1 MLIIDNKES
10 LEKLEKDWALTIG
23 NFDGVHLGH
32 KQIIKTVAKACKDN
46 AARGV
51 AVMTFEPHPAVVLH
65 PEKAPGL
72 LTPLAMK
79 KHLLKGLG
87 VDCLIVLTDTLRLLN
102 MSPGDFVDQFLMKTV
117 RPSVVV
123 EGPNFNFGYGRS
135 GNIETLKTLA
145 EQKGFKV
152 VEVAPKELNIEG
164 PTGRRRVLCSS
175 SLVRR
180 LLENGQVE
188 QAGSVLSRFYRLMGR
203 TVTGRGVGRE
213 IGFPTANIEPENQI
227 IPAEGVYAG
236 FVQVGE
242 NLEGVCEDLQ
252 QLPAAFSIGRAK
264 TFVSEHPL
272 LVEAHI
278 LEEKVADL
286 SGKYLA
292 MDFVKRIRGQRRFES
307 RDKLAEQ
314 IAKDCENARGILAR
328 DVSNGGTRKT

>member
-1 MLIIDNKES
+1 MLIVDNKES
-10 LEKLEKDWALTIG
+10 LEKIEKGWALTIG

-32 KQIIKTVAKACKDN
+32 QEIIKITAKVYKDN

-51 AVMTFEPHPAVVLH
+51 ALMTFEPHPAVILH

-79 KHLLKGLG
+79 KYLLKELG

-102 MSPGDFVDQFLMKTV
+102 MSPDDFVEQFLMKTV

-135 GNIETLKTLA
+135 GNIETLKNFGEL
-145 EQKGFKV
+145 KGFKV

-164 PTGRRRVLCSS
+164 LGGRRSVLCSS
-175 SLVRR
+175 SLVRS

-188 QAGSVLSRFYRLMGR
+188 QAGSVLGRFYRLMGR
-203 TVTGRGVGRE
+203 TIAGRGVGRA

-236 FVQVGE
+236 FVQIGDT
-242 NLEGVCEDLQ
+242 LEAVCGDLQ
-252 QLPAAFSIGRAK
+252 KLPAAFSIGRAK

-278 LEEKVADL
+278 LDQKVGDL
-286 SGKYLA
+286 SGKYLS
-292 MDFVKRIRGQRRFES
+292 MDFVKRIRGQRRFETKE
-307 RDKLAEQ
+307 KLAKQ
-314 IAKDCENARGILAR
+314 IAEDCEKVKEILLC
-328 DVSNGGTRKT
+328 